1 MLKVPMTRW
10 CLRYKEKSVKDD
22 LFSEAELDQELLEK
36 QAEEKE
42 KAKPAGGRKK
52 EEEKVLSPLTGK
64 KLYIIDGY
72 SLIYRS
78 YFAFMTH
85 PLTDSNK
92 NNISAFFGF
101 FNTVFMLIRDYSF
114 DYFVI
119 ALDSKGPTFRHRMYP
134 QYKANRESAPQDL
147 HSQVPLIMDALEKLN
162 IPYIAKEG
170 FEADD
175 LIATLSANA
184 SRMGIETVMVTG
196 DKDLLQLVNDRVK
209 ALRPP
214 KKNQPKY
221 TLFGADEVKDEFG
234 LSPSQIVDYLS
245 LLGDSSDNVP
255 GVRGIGEKS
264 AVKLLEEYVSLDGIY
279 RHLDSLSSSLRTKLE
294 AGRQDA
300 LLSRE
305 LVILHNDLFTL
316 DTFDSPEYLVSTID
330 YEAAAEIFRKYN
342 CMSLVKTALSLG
354 GKGVKGAAKSRD
366 DSYVH
371 SEEDESVSEL
381 TRDKSLLGLG
391 EYRSLIDIKEVRSYF
406 EDAVRSG
413 GVMAFD
419 CETDS
424 LNPFRASLAGFSFS
438 YEKKKA
444 FYCPLTAGGE
454 EYLHKDD
461 VIKLFNDYFSTGRLR
476 LVGQNIKFDME
487 VLYANGVESIVIESD
502 TMISAWLLDSDAGS
516 FSLESLAVR
525 YLAYEAI
532 SYDDIVGKNPDF
544 TSVSLADAT
553 RYSAEDSDLT
563 WRLYLHFMGELE
575 KKGLDK
581 VFEIY
586 EKPLIPVLAAME
598 KNGVLLD
605 KSFMKNLDRTLSE
618 RQEDLER
625 KIIERAGHDFNINS
639 TQQLARVLF
648 EEMGLKAGKKTQR
661 GYSTATDTLE
671 ALKGEDP
678 IIELILEYRGVT
690 KLLSTYVDTL
700 PLLTDEEGR
709 IHTSF
714 LQTGTATGRLSSKN
728 PNLQNIPI
736 RSDDGRM
743 IRSAFKAKEGCLL
756 LSADYSQIE
765 LVMLAHL
772 SGDEELKKAFLH
784 GGDVHAYTASLIFDK
799 SVQDVTSAER
809 RIAKTINFGIMYGM
823 SAFRLSNELGITRS
837 DAASFIEKYFERYSA
852 VKTYVDKVVS
862 DASGCEYVRT
872 RGGHIRTVVGIN
884 SRNKTVKAASERV
897 ALNTIVQGSA
907 AELMKKAMI
916 AVDGEMRKRSLS
928 SRLLLQVHD
937 ELIFEVPSDEV
948 EEMKSLVRECM
959 EGADTLSVPLKVSIE
974 SAERWGDMH

>member
-1 MLKVPMTRW
+1 MRKALMTPW
-10 CLRYKEKSVKDD
+10 CLKYEEKRVKDD
-22 LFSEAELDQELLEK
+22 LFSEAELDQELLER
-36 QAEEKE
+36 QAAEMEIKKTEKTV
-42 KAKPAGGRKK
+42 KK
-52 EEEKVLSPLTGK
+52 EEELSPLTGK
-64 KLYIIDGY
+64 KLYIVDGY

-85 PLTDSNK
+85 PLTDSQK

-101 FNTVFMLIRDYSF
+101 FNTVFMLIRDYRF

-119 ALDSKGPTFRHRMYP
+119 AMDSKGPTFRHKMYP
-134 QYKANRESAPQDL
+134 QYKATRESAPQDL

-162 IPYIAKEG
+162 IPYIAREG

-175 LIATLSANA
+175 LIATLASNA
-184 SRMGIETVMVTG
+184 SRLGVETVMVTG

-221 TLFGADEVKDEFG
+221 TLFGVDEVRSEFG
-234 LSPSQIVDYLS
+234 LAPCQIADYLA

-279 RHLDSLSSSLRTKLE
+279 RHLDSLSNSLRVKLE
-294 AGRQDA
+294 EGRKDA
-300 LLSRE
+300 YLSRE
-305 LVILHNDLFTL
+305 LVVLHDDLFAL

-330 YEAAAEIFRKYN
+330 YASAAEIFRKYN
-342 CMSLVKTALSLG
+342 CMSLVKTALSLA
-354 GKGVKGAAKSRD
+354 GKGGRDAVKTSGSAYAEND
-366 DSYVH
+366 Y
-371 SEEDESVSEL
+371 ESASEL
-381 TRDKSLLGLG
+381 TQDKTLLGLG
-391 EYRSLIDIKEVRSYF
+391 EYRCLTDIKEIRAYF
-406 EDAVRSG
+406 EDALRSG
-413 GVMAFD
+413 AVMAFD

-424 LNPFRASLAGFSFS
+424 LDPFTASLAGFSFS

-444 FYCPLTAGGE
+444 FYCPLTAGGVK
-454 EYLHKDD
+454 YLDKAD
-461 VIKLFNDYFSTGRLR
+461 VIDLFNDYFSTGRLR

-487 VLYANGVESIVIESD
+487 VLYANGVRNIVIESD
-502 TMISAWLLDSDAGS
+502 TMISAWLLDSEAGS
-516 FSLESLAVR
+516 FSLDALAVR
-525 YLAYEAI
+525 YLAYETI
-532 SYDDIVGKNPDF
+532 SYDDVVGKNTDF
-544 TSVSLADAT
+544 TEVSLEDAT

-563 WRLYLHFMGELE
+563 WRLYLHFKDELE

-581 VFEIY
+581 VFDVY
-586 EKPLIPVLAAME
+586 EKPLIPVLADME

-605 KSFMKNLDRTLSE
+605 RAFMRSLDETLSGK
-618 RQEDLER
+618 QEELEK
-625 KIIERAGHDFNINS
+625 KIISRAGHDFNINS

-648 EEMGLKAGKKTQR
+648 EEMGLRTGKKTQR

-678 IIELILEYRGVT
+678 IIALILEYRGVT

-736 RSDDGRM
+736 RSEDGRM
-743 IRSAFKAKEGCLL
+743 IRSAFKAGDGCIL

-772 SGDEELKKAFLH
+772 SADAELRKAFLN

-799 SVQDVTSAER
+799 PVERVTPSER

-823 SAFRLSNELGITRS
+823 SAFRLSNELSISRS
-837 DAASFIEKYFERYSA
+837 DAVSFIEKYFERYSA
-852 VKTYVDKVVS
+852 VRTYVDKVVS
-862 DASGCEYVRT
+862 EASECGYVKT
-872 RGGHIRTVVGIN
+872 LGGHIRSVAGIN

-907 AELMKKAMI
+907 AELMKKAMA
-916 AVDGEMRKRSLS
+916 AVFCEMKKRSLR

-937 ELIFEVPSDEV
+937 ELIFEVPEAEL
-948 EEMKSLVRECM
+948 EEMKILVRECM
-959 EGADTLSVPLKVSIE
+959 EKADALSVPLKVSIE
-974 SAERWGDMH
+974 SAKRWGDMH